1 MNSLA
6 SVWSKLDGRKR
17 AIVLGATLAM
27 FAAIVFLARGPGTGT
42 MALLYAGLEAAA
54 AGEVGAALEARGTP
68 YEIRGDAIW
77 VPEYARDLERVTLAA
92 EGLPAQSAD
101 GYELLDSLSGFGTTS
116 QMFDAAYWR
125 AKEGELARTILAV
138 PTIRTARVHISAGS
152 SRPFRR
158 EDAPTAAV
166 TVAMRS
172 GALSAE
178 QANALRHMVAA
189 AVAGLSPADVAVI
202 DAENGLVAGE
212 DEDQATDLRSADLA
226 KRAERMLEARV
237 GVGNAV
243 VEVSLEAVTESER
256 LTERNF
262 DPESRVAIS
271 TETEENKASGQG
283 GGDVTVASNLPDGE
297 AQGGGG
303 QSSSEEGSR
312 TVTNYEV
319 SESSR
324 EVVRAPG
331 AVKRLTVA
339 VLVNDVPTTDDQGVT
354 TLTPR
359 PQEELDALGELVS
372 SAVGLNTER
381 GDVITVKSMPFEPLG
396 TLGSDATPPEG
407 KPLDLMGLLRPALL
421 ALVAIV
427 LGLFVVRPLL
437 RPGQEPNL
445 LPMAPALGS
454 PDAMDEGMPP
464 SMGFGPMLT
473 GDFGSSDGGIAD
485 AEIVD
490 PATRLRRLI
499 EARQD
504 ETAQILQAWMDDTP
518 APSAVEREGV

>member
-1 MNSLA
+1 MDSLT
-6 SVWSKLDGRKR
+6 SVWGKLDGRKR
-17 AIVLGATLAM
+17 VVILGATLAM
-27 FAAIVFLARGPGTGT
+27 FAAIVLLARGPGAGN
-42 MALLYAGLEAAA
+42 MALLYSGLDAAA
-54 AGEVGAALEARGTP
+54 AGEVVAALEARGTP
-68 YEIRGDAIW
+68 YEVRGDAIW
-77 VPEYARDLERVTLAA
+77 VPEDARDLERVTLAA
-92 EGLPAQSAD
+92 EGLPAQSAG

-125 AKEGELARTILAV
+125 AKEGELARTILAI

-158 EDAPTAAV
+158 EDSPTAAV
-166 TVAMRS
+166 TVAMKG
-172 GALSAE
+172 GALGAE
-178 QANALRHMVAA
+178 QADALRHLIAA
-189 AVAGLSPADVAVI
+189 TVPGLAPGDVAVI
-202 DAENGLVAGE
+202 DAENGLVAGQV
-212 DEDQATDLRSADLA
+212 EDQAPDSRSEDLA
-226 KRAERMLEARV
+226 QRAERLLEARV

-256 LTERNF
+256 LTERSF
-262 DPESRVAIS
+262 DPEGRVAIS
-271 TETEENKASGQG
+271 TETEESEASGQG
-283 GGDVTVASNLPDGE
+283 GGNVTVASNLPDGE
-297 AQGGGG
+297 TQGGG
-303 QSSSEEGSR
+303 QSSSEESSR
-312 TVTNYEV
+312 MVTNYEV

-324 EVVRAPG
+324 EVVRGPG

-339 VLVNDVPTTDDQGVT
+339 VLVNDVATTDEQGAVT
-354 TLTPR
+354 LMPR
-359 PQEELDALGELVS
+359 PQEELDALQELVS

-381 GDVITVKSMPFEPLG
+381 GDVITVKSMPFEPLA
-396 TLGSDATPPEG
+396 TLGSEAAPPEG
-407 KPLDLMGLLRPALL
+407 KPLDVMALLRPALL
-421 ALVAIV
+421 AAVAIV

-445 LPMAPALGS
+445 LPPLPALGA
-454 PDAMDEGMPP
+454 PEGLGDGMPP

-473 GDFGSSDGGIAD
+473 GDFGEADGGISD

-518 APSAVEREGV
+518 APTSLEREGV